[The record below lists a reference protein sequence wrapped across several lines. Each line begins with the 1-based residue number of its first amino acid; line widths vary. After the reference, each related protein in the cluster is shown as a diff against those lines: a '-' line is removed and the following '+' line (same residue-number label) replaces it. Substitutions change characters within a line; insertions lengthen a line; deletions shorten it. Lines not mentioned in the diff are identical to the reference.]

1 MLAGMPVSSRTQP
14 AQAPRGSPWRIVV
27 STVVTVVVLLVVFVG
42 IFPKVAD
49 YSEAWSSIQQMPTA
63 FVVALGVATVL
74 NVAVYVWPLQAALP
88 GLGYGPGFVVR
99 QTSFAISNAVPAG
112 GAVGLGVQY
121 GMLDSYGF
129 GAGAAASAI
138 AIVSVFN
145 VFATLVMPVI
155 GVLALLAGGV
165 VEGTYLLMA
174 AIGVAAIVVGVVAFA
189 VVLRSERG
197 ARRVG
202 HWADRLAH
210 PLTRR
215 VGHGRTLDL
224 TGKIL
229 DFRSSVVDVMQTRWW
244 QVTVSTLL
252 LQLTSWAILVLA
264 LRGLEAGTG
273 TVTVTW
279 TEALA
284 AFSFARVASFIP
296 ITPGGLG
303 TVDAALAALLT
314 GYGASS
320 SQALAADLVWR
331 AATYVPQVLLGVL
344 TFLWWRV
351 TAARRTRRAANSSAA
366 GEDLTSPPSARSSGR
381 RGATRQQD
389 EEA

>member
-1 MLAGMPVSSRTQP
+1 
-14 AQAPRGSPWRIVV
+14 VV
-27 STVVTVVVLLVVFVG
+27 STAVTVVVLVVVFVG

-63 FVVALGVATVL
+63 YVLALVVATLVNL
-74 NVAVYVWPLQAALP
+74 AVYVWPLQAALP
-88 GLGYGPGFVVR
+88 GLGYGAGFVVR

-145 VFATLVMPVI
+145 VLATLVMPVI
-155 GVLALLAGGV
+155 GVVALLASGV
-165 VEGTYLLMA
+165 VEGTYLLIA
-174 AIGVAAIVVGVVAFA
+174 AIGVLAIGVAAVAFT

-197 ARRVG
+197 ARTVG
-202 HWADRLAH
+202 RWADRLVN

-215 VGHGRTLDL
+215 LAHGRSVDL
-224 TGKIL
+224 TGKVL
-229 DFRSSVVDVMQTRWW
+229 DFRSSVVGVMQARWL
-244 QVTVSTLL
+244 QVTLSTLL
-252 LQLTSWAILVLA
+252 LQFTSWAILVLA
-264 LRGLEAGTG
+264 LRGLQAGAG
-273 TVTVTW
+273 GVMVTW
-279 TEALA
+279 NEALA

-303 TVDAALAALLT
+303 TVDAALVALLS
-314 GYGASS
+314 GYGATS

-331 AATYVPQVLLGVL
+331 AATYVPQVLLGVM
-344 TFLWWRV
+344 TFLWWRA
-351 TAARRTRRAANSSAA
+351 TAARRRRRAAERDIPRI
-366 GEDLTSPPSARSSGR
+366 G
-381 RGATRQQD
+381 
-389 EEA
+389 

>member
-1 MLAGMPVSSRTQP
+1 V
-14 AQAPRGSPWRIVV
+14 I
-27 STVVTVVVLLVVFVG
+27 STAVTVAVLAVVFVG

-49 YSEAWSSIQQMPTA
+49 YSQAWSSIQQMPSA
-63 FVVALGVATVL
+63 YVAALVVATLVNL
-74 NVAVYVWPLQAALP
+74 AVYVWPLQAALP
-88 GLGYGPGFVVR
+88 GLAYGPGFVVR

-129 GAGAAASAI
+129 GAGAATSAI
-138 AIVSVFN
+138 AIVSIFN
-145 VFATLVMPVI
+145 VFATLVMPVL
-155 GVLALLAGGV
+155 GVLALLASGV
-165 VEGTYLLMA
+165 VEGSYLLLA
-174 AIGVAAIVVGVVAFA
+174 AIGTLVVGVAVVAFA

-197 ARRVG
+197 ARTVG
-202 HWADRLAH
+202 RWADRLVD

-215 VGHGRTLDL
+215 FAHGRSLDL
-224 TGKIL
+224 TGRIL
-229 DFRSSVVDVMQTRWW
+229 DFRSSVVDVMRSRWM

-252 LQLTSWAILVLA
+252 LQLTSWAVLVLA

-273 TVTVTW
+273 AVLVTW

-314 GYGASS
+314 GYGATS

-331 AATYVPQVLLGVL
+331 AATYVPQVLLGAL

-351 TAARRTRRAANSSAA
+351 TATRRRRRAR
-366 GEDLTSPPSARSSGR
+366 ERSSR
-381 RGATRQQD
+381 
-389 EEA
+389 

>member
-1 MLAGMPVSSRTQP
+1 MLVS
-14 AQAPRGSPWRIVV
+14 AA
-27 STVVTVVVLLVVFVG
+27 VTVAVLAVVFLG
-42 IFPKVAD
+42 IFPKVAN
-49 YSEAWSSIQQMPTA
+49 YSEAWSAIQQMPTGYL
-63 FVVALGVATVL
+63 VALFVATGVNL
-74 NVAVYVWPLQAALP
+74 AVYVWPLQAALP

-129 GAGAAASAI
+129 AAGAAASAI

-155 GVLALLAGGV
+155 GVLALLASGMV
-165 VEGTYLLMA
+165 DGTYLLMA
-174 AIGVAAIVVGVVAFA
+174 VIGVLAIGVAVVSSTM
-189 VVLRSERG
+189 VLRSERG
-197 ARRVG
+197 ARTVG
-202 HWADRLAH
+202 GWADRLAN
-210 PLTRR
+210 PLMRR
-215 VGHGRTLDL
+215 LRHGRTVDL
-224 TGKIL
+224 TGKLL
-229 DFRSSVVDVMQTRWW
+229 DFRSSVVDVMQARWV
-244 QVTVSTLL
+244 QVTLSTLL
-252 LQLTSWAILVLA
+252 LQFTSWAILVLA

-279 TEALA
+279 NESLA

-303 TVDAALAALLT
+303 TVDAALTALLS
-314 GYGASS
+314 GYGATS

-331 AATYVPQVLLGVL
+331 AATYVPQVLLGAL

-351 TAARRTRRAANSSAA
+351 TAAHRARGRTQPA
-366 GEDLTSPPSARSSGR
+366 GR
-381 RGATRQQD
+381 R
-389 EEA
+389 

>member
-1 MLAGMPVSSRTQP
+1 MAAGRPGAGGTGPPS
-14 AQAPRGSPWRIVV
+14 RGSPWRIVI
-27 STVVTVVVLLVVFVG
+27 STAVTLVVLAVVFLG

-63 FVVALGVATVL
+63 YVVALVLATVANL
-74 NVAVYVWPLQAALP
+74 AVYVWPLQAALP

-121 GMLDSYGF
+121 GMLDSYGV
-129 GAGAAASAI
+129 GAGAAAGAI

-145 VFATLVMPVI
+145 VFATLFMPVL
-155 GVLALLAGGV
+155 GVVALLASGV
-165 VEGTYLLMA
+165 VDGTYVLMA
-174 AIGVAAIVVGVVAFA
+174 AVGILAIAVAVVAFT

-197 ARRVG
+197 ARTVG
-202 HWADRLAH
+202 GWADRLVQ
-210 PLTRR
+210 PLSRR
-215 VGHGRTLDL
+215 LAHGRSPEL
-224 TGKIL
+224 TGKLL
-229 DFRSSVVDVMQTRWW
+229 DFRSSVVDVMRARWV
-244 QVTVSTLL
+244 QVTLSTLL
-252 LQLTSWAILVLA
+252 LQLTSWAVLVLA
-264 LRGLEAGTG
+264 LRGLESGTG
-273 TVTVTW
+273 KVTVTW

-284 AFSFARVASFIP
+284 AFSFSRVASFIP

-303 TVDAALAALLT
+303 TVDAALAALLS

-331 AATYVPQVLLGVL
+331 AATYVPQVVLGIL

-351 TAARRTRRAANSSAA
+351 TSTRRKARVAA
-366 GEDLTSPPSARSSGR
+366 GRGPSGPVP
-381 RGATRQQD
+381 
-389 EEA
+389 

>member
-1 MLAGMPVSSRTQP
+1 MLVS
-14 AQAPRGSPWRIVV
+14 AA
-27 STVVTVVVLLVVFVG
+27 VTLAVLAVVFLGV
-42 IFPKVAD
+42 FPKVAD
-49 YSEAWSSIQQMPTA
+49 YSEAWSSIQRLPTGYLVA
-63 FVVALGVATVL
+63 LVVATGVNL
-74 NVAVYVWPLQAALP
+74 AVYVWPLQAALP

-145 VFATLVMPVI
+145 LFATLVMPVV
-155 GVLALLAGGV
+155 GVLALLASGV
-165 VEGTYLLMA
+165 VDGTWLLLA
-174 AIGVAAIVVGVVAFA
+174 AVGVLAVVVAVVAFTM
-189 VVLRSERG
+189 VLRSERG
-197 ARRVG
+197 ARTVG
-202 HWADRLAH
+202 GWADRLAN

-215 VGHGRTLDL
+215 LGHGRTTDL
-224 TGKIL
+224 TARVL
-229 DFRSSVVDVMQTRWW
+229 DFRSSVVDVMRTRWV

-273 TVTVTW
+273 TGTVTVTW
-279 TEALA
+279 NEALA

-303 TVDAALAALLT
+303 TVDAALTALLS
-314 GYGASS
+314 GYGADS

-331 AATYVPQVLLGVL
+331 AATYVPQVLLGAL

-351 TAARRTRRAANSSAA
+351 TAARRTRR
-366 GEDLTSPPSARSSGR
+366 R
-381 RGATRQQD
+381 RQPGP
-389 EEA
+389 

>member
-1 MLAGMPVSSRTQP
+1 MPVEPSAEPKHPHGPTTTAGPGP
-14 AQAPRGSPWRIVV
+14 APPPRRSPWRIVV
-27 STVVTVVVLLVVFVG
+27 STVVTVAVLVVVFFG

-49 YSEAWSSIQQMPTA
+49 YSEAWSSIQQMPSA
-63 FVVALGVATVL
+63 YVVALVVATVVNL
-74 NVAVYVWPLQAALP
+74 TVYVWPLQAALP

-145 VFATLVMPVI
+145 VFATLVMPVL
-155 GVLALLAGGV
+155 GVVALLASGV
-165 VEGTYLLMA
+165 VEGTYLLVA
-174 AIGVAAIVVGVVAFA
+174 AIGIIAIGVAVVAFA

-197 ARRVG
+197 ARTVG
-202 HWADRLAH
+202 RWADRLLD
-210 PLTRR
+210 PLARR
-215 VGHGRTLDL
+215 LAHGRSVDL
-224 TGKIL
+224 TGTIL
-229 DFRSSVVDVMQTRWW
+229 NFRSSVVDVMRTRWV
-244 QVTVSTLL
+244 QVTLSTLL

-264 LRGLEAGTG
+264 LRGLQAGAG
-273 TVTVTW
+273 GVAVTW

-303 TVDAALAALLT
+303 TVDAALAGLLT
-314 GYGASS
+314 GFGATS

-331 AATYVPQVLLGVL
+331 AASYVPQVLLGVL

-351 TAARRTRRAANSSAA
+351 TAARRRKRVTERGRV
-366 GEDLTSPPSARSSGR
+366 DTPPPVRGR
-381 RGATRQQD
+381 ATRSR
-389 EEA
+389 E

>member
-1 MLAGMPVSSRTQP
+1 MTPPEPSPPHR
-14 AQAPRGSPWRIVV
+14 SPWRIVV
-27 STVVTVVVLLVVFVG
+27 STAITVIVLVVVFLG

-49 YSEAWSSIQQMPTA
+49 YSQAWASIQQMPSTY
-63 FVVALGVATVL
+63 VVALGVATLVNL
-74 NVAVYVWPLQAALP
+74 AVYVWPLQAALP

-138 AIVSVFN
+138 GIVSVFN

-155 GVLALLAGGV
+155 GILALLASGV
-165 VEGTYLLMA
+165 VEERYLLLA
-174 AIGVAAIVVGVVAFA
+174 AIGTLAIGVAVVIFT

-197 ARRVG
+197 ARAVG
-202 HWADRLAH
+202 DRADRLAG
-210 PLTRR
+210 PLSRR
-215 VGHGRTLDL
+215 LRHGRPVDL

-229 DFRSSVVDVMQTRWW
+229 DFRASVVDVMRSRWL
-244 QVTVSTLL
+244 QVTLSTLL
-252 LQLTSWAILVLA
+252 LQLTSWAVLVLA
-264 LRGLEAGTG
+264 LRGLEAGSG
-273 TVTVTW
+273 DVNVTW
-279 TEALA
+279 TESLA

-296 ITPGGLG
+296 VTPGGLG
-303 TVDAALAALLT
+303 TVDAALAALLG

-331 AATYVPQVLLGVL
+331 AATYLPQVLLGAL

-351 TAARRTRRAANSSAA
+351 TANRRNKR
-366 GEDLTSPPSARSSGR
+366 LTSHLMRNR
-381 RGATRQQD
+381 
-389 EEA
+389 

>member
-1 MLAGMPVSSRTQP
+1 MTPPEASPEPRHP
-14 AQAPRGSPWRIVV
+14 QAPGTAPNQAAATSPRRSVWRIVI
-27 STVVTVVVLLVVFVG
+27 STAVTVAVLVVVFVG

-49 YSEAWSSIQQMPTA
+49 YSEAWSAIQQMPTSY
-63 FVVALGVATVL
+63 VVALVAATVVNL
-74 NVAVYVWPLQAALP
+74 VVYVWPLQAALP

-145 VFATLVMPVI
+145 VFATLVMPVL
-155 GVLALLAGGV
+155 GVVALLASGV

-174 AIGVAAIVVGVVAFA
+174 AVGILAIGVAVVAFA

-197 ARRVG
+197 ARTVG
-202 HWADRLAH
+202 GWADRLVN
-210 PLTRR
+210 PLMRR
-215 VGHGRTLDL
+215 LAHGRSVDL

-229 DFRSSVVDVMQTRWW
+229 DFRSSVVDVMRTRWV
-244 QVTVSTLL
+244 QVTASTLL
-252 LQLTSWAILVLA
+252 LQLTSWAVLVLA

-273 TVTVTW
+273 DVRVTW
-279 TEALA
+279 NEALA

-303 TVDAALAALLT
+303 TVDAALTALLT
-314 GYGASS
+314 GYGATS

-331 AATYVPQVLLGVL
+331 AATYVPQVLLGAL
-344 TFLWWRV
+344 TFLWWRL
-351 TAARRTRRAANSSAA
+351 TAARRKRRAT
-366 GEDLTSPPSARSSGR
+366 ERHPSG
-381 RGATRQQD
+381 
-389 EEA
+389 

>member
-1 MLAGMPVSSRTQP
+1 MGLPEQEQTPAGPGP
-14 AQAPRGSPWRIVV
+14 AAPARRSPWRIVV
-27 STVVTVVVLLVVFVG
+27 SSAITVAVLAVVFVG

-63 FVVALGVATVL
+63 YVVALVVATVVNL
-74 NVAVYVWPLQAALP
+74 AVYVWPLQAALP

-129 GAGAAASAI
+129 GAGATASAI

-145 VFATLVMPVI
+145 VFATLVMPVL
-155 GVLALLAGGV
+155 GVVALLASGV
-165 VEGTYLLMA
+165 VERTYVLMA
-174 AIGVAAIVVGVVAFA
+174 IIGILAIGVAVVAFT

-197 ARRVG
+197 ARAVG
-202 HWADRLAH
+202 HWADRLVN
-210 PLTRR
+210 PLARR
-215 VGHGRTLDL
+215 LAHGRSVDL

-229 DFRSSVVDVMQTRWW
+229 DFRSSVVEVMRTRWV

-252 LQLTSWAILVLA
+252 LQLTSWAILLLA

-273 TVTVTW
+273 EVKVTW
-279 TEALA
+279 NEALA

-314 GYGASS
+314 SYGATS

-331 AATYVPQVLLGVL
+331 AATYVPQVVLGAL

-351 TAARRTRRAANSSAA
+351 TTARRKQRATERN
-366 GEDLTSPPSARSSGR
+366 PSG
-381 RGATRQQD
+381 
-389 EEA
+389 

>member
-1 MLAGMPVSSRTQP
+1 M
-14 AQAPRGSPWRIVV
+14 VV
-27 STVVTVVVLLVVFVG
+27 STAVTVAVLVVVFVG
-42 IFPKVAD
+42 VFPKVAD

-63 FVVALGVATVL
+63 YVVALVVATLVNL
-74 NVAVYVWPLQAALP
+74 AVYIWPLQATLP
-88 GLGYGPGFVVR
+88 GLGYRPGFVVR

-145 VFATLVMPVI
+145 VFAILVMPVI

-165 VEGTYLLMA
+165 VEGTWLLMA
-174 AIGVAAIVVGVVAFA
+174 GIGILAIGVAVVACT
-189 VVLRSERG
+189 VVLRSEHG
-197 ARRVG
+197 AGTVG
-202 HWADRLAH
+202 RWADRLVD

-215 VGHGRTLDL
+215 LAHGRSVDL
-224 TGKIL
+224 TGKVL
-229 DFRSSVVDVMQTRWW
+229 DFRSSVVDVMQARWL
-244 QVTVSTLL
+244 QVTLSTLL
-252 LQLTSWAILVLA
+252 LQLTSWAVLVLA

-273 TVTVTW
+273 NVEVTW

-296 ITPGGLG
+296 VTPGGLG
-303 TVDAALAALLT
+303 TVDAALTALLT
-314 GYGASS
+314 GYGATS

-351 TAARRTRRAANSSAA
+351 TAARRRPRVT
-366 GEDLTSPPSARSSGR
+366 ERSRSG
-381 RGATRQQD
+381 
-389 EEA
+389 

>member
-1 MLAGMPVSSRTQP
+1 MPVEPTAEP
-14 AQAPRGSPWRIVV
+14 KHPRGPTTTAGPGPAPPPRRSPWRIVV
-27 STVVTVVVLLVVFVG
+27 STVVTVAVLVVVFFG
-42 IFPKVAD
+42 IFPRVAD

-63 FVVALGVATVL
+63 YIVALVVATVVNL
-74 NVAVYVWPLQAALP
+74 TVYVWPLQAALP

-145 VFATLVMPVI
+145 VLATLVMPVL
-155 GVLALLAGGV
+155 GVVALLASGV
-165 VEGTYLLMA
+165 VEGTYLLVA
-174 AIGVAAIVVGVVAFA
+174 AIGILAIVVAVVAFA
-189 VVLRSERG
+189 VVLRSEHG
-197 ARRVG
+197 ARTVG
-202 HWADRLAH
+202 RWADRLVD
-210 PLTRR
+210 PLARR
-215 VGHGRTLDL
+215 LAHGRSVDL
-224 TGKIL
+224 SGKLL
-229 DFRSSVVDVMQTRWW
+229 DFRASVVDVMRTRWV
-244 QVTVSTLL
+244 QVTLSTML
-252 LQLTSWAILVLA
+252 LQFTSWAILVLA
-264 LRGLEAGTG
+264 LRGLQAGAG
-273 TVTVTW
+273 GVAVTW

-314 GYGASS
+314 GFGATS

-331 AATYVPQVLLGVL
+331 AASYVPQVLLGVL
-344 TFLWWRV
+344 TFLWWRA
-351 TAARRTRRAANSSAA
+351 TAARRRKRVTER
-366 GEDLTSPPSARSSGR
+366 GLSG
-381 RGATRQQD
+381 
-389 EEA
+389 

>member
-1 MLAGMPVSSRTQP
+1 VAP
-14 AQAPRGSPWRIVV
+14 AKRASPWRMVV
-27 STVVTVVVLLVVFVG
+27 SAAVTLAVLVVVFLGV
-42 IFPKVAD
+42 FPKVAN
-49 YSEAWSSIQQMPTA
+49 YSEAWSSIQQLPTGYL
-63 FVVALGVATVL
+63 VALAVITVV

-88 GLGYGPGFVVR
+88 GLRYGAGFVVR

-145 VFATLVMPVI
+145 VFATLVMPV
-155 GVLALLAGGV
+155 L
-165 VEGTYLLMA
+165 
-174 AIGVAAIVVGVVAFA
+174 GVVALLVSGAVEGQYLLLAAVGILAVGAAVVVFA
-189 VVLRSERG
+189 VVLRSEAG
-197 ARRVG
+197 ARAVG
-202 HWADRLAH
+202 RRADRLVG

-215 VGHGRTLDL
+215 FAGGRSADL
-224 TGKIL
+224 TGKLL
-229 DFRSSVVDVMQTRWW
+229 DFRASVVGVMRTRWLL
-244 QVTVSTLL
+244 VTLSTLL
-252 LQLTSWAILVLA
+252 LQLTSWAVLVIA
-264 LRGLEAGTG
+264 LRGLEVGAGG
-273 TVTVTW
+273 ARVTW
-279 TEALA
+279 SEALA

-331 AATYVPQVLLGVL
+331 AATFVPQVVLGAL

-351 TAARRTRRAANSSAA
+351 TATRRRRRLAA
-366 GEDLTSPPSARSSGR
+366 EPPHLTRDR
-381 RGATRQQD
+381 
-389 EEA
+389 

>member
-1 MLAGMPVSSRTQP
+1 V
-14 AQAPRGSPWRIVV
+14 VV
-27 STVVTVVVLLVVFVG
+27 STAVTVAVLVVVFVG

-49 YSEAWSSIQQMPTA
+49 YSQAWSSIQQMPTA
-63 FVVALGVATVL
+63 YVAALAVATMVNL
-74 NVAVYVWPLQAALP
+74 AVYVWPLQAALP

-155 GVLALLAGGV
+155 GVVALLAGGV

-174 AIGVAAIVVGVVAFA
+174 AIGVLAVGVGVVVFA

-197 ARRVG
+197 ARAVG
-202 HWADRLAH
+202 RRADHLVD

-215 VGHGRTLDL
+215 LAHGRSLDL
-224 TGKIL
+224 TGKLL
-229 DFRSSVVDVMQTRWW
+229 DFRSSVVGVMRTRWL
-244 QVTVSTLL
+244 QVTLSTLL
-252 LQLTSWAILVLA
+252 LQLTSWAVLVLA

-273 TVTVTW
+273 AVTVTW
-279 TEALA
+279 TESLA

-303 TVDAALAALLT
+303 TVDAALAALLS
-314 GYGASS
+314 GYGATS

-331 AATYVPQVLLGVL
+331 AATYVPQVLLGAL
-344 TFLWWRV
+344 TFLWWRL
-351 TAARRTRRAANSSAA
+351 TAARRTSR
-366 GEDLTSPPSARSSGR
+366 
-381 RGATRQQD
+381 
-389 EEA
+389 

>member
-1 MLAGMPVSSRTQP
+1 M
-14 AQAPRGSPWRIVV
+14 VV
-27 STVVTVVVLLVVFVG
+27 SAAVTLAVLVVVFVG
-42 IFPKVAD
+42 IFPKFAD
-49 YSEAWSSIQQMPTA
+49 YSQAWASIQQMPTA
-63 FVVALGVATVL
+63 YVVALVVATVVNL
-74 NVAVYVWPLQAALP
+74 AVYVWPLQAALP

-145 VFATLVMPVI
+145 VLATLVMPVL
-155 GVLALLAGGV
+155 GVLALLASGV
-165 VEGTYLLMA
+165 VEGTYVLMA
-174 AIGVAAIVVGVVAFA
+174 AIGVLAIGVAVVAFT

-197 ARRVG
+197 ARTVG
-202 HWADRLAH
+202 RWADRLVS

-215 VGHGRTLDL
+215 LRRGRSVDL

-229 DFRSSVVDVMQTRWW
+229 DFRSSVVDVMRTRWV

-252 LQLTSWAILVLA
+252 LQLTSWAVLVLA
-264 LRGLEAGTG
+264 LRGLEAGAG
-273 TVTVTW
+273 NVAVTW

-314 GYGASS
+314 GYGATS

-331 AATYVPQVLLGVL
+331 AATYLPQVLLGVL
-344 TFLWWRV
+344 TFLWWRL
-351 TAARRTRRAANSSAA
+351 TAARHNQRVR
-366 GEDLTSPPSARSSGR
+366 D
-381 RGATRQQD
+381 RGPGG
-389 EEA
+389 

>member
-1 MLAGMPVSSRTQP
+1 MVISA
-14 AQAPRGSPWRIVV
+14 A
-27 STVVTVVVLLVVFVG
+27 VTVAVLVVVFVG

-49 YSEAWSSIQQMPTA
+49 YSEAWSSIQQLPTSY
-63 FVVALGVATVL
+63 VVALVVATVV

-145 VFATLVMPVI
+145 VFATLVMPVL
-155 GVLALLAGGV
+155 GVVALLASGV
-165 VEGTYLLMA
+165 VEGIYVLVA
-174 AIGVAAIVVGVVAFA
+174 VIGIVAIGVGVVAFA

-197 ARRVG
+197 ARTVG
-202 HWADRLAH
+202 GWADRLVN

-215 VGHGRTLDL
+215 VAHGRSVDL
-224 TGKIL
+224 TGKVL
-229 DFRSSVVDVMQTRWW
+229 EFRSSVVGVMQTRWL

-252 LQLTSWAILVLA
+252 LQFTSWAILVLA
-264 LRGLEAGTG
+264 LRGLEAGAG
-273 TVTVTW
+273 DVAVTW

-314 GYGASS
+314 GFGATS

-331 AATYVPQVLLGVL
+331 AATYVPQVLLGTL

-351 TAARRTRRAANSSAA
+351 TATRRRQRVAA
-366 GEDLTSPPSARSSGR
+366 ERSPNA
-381 RGATRQQD
+381 
-389 EEA
+389 

>member
-1 MLAGMPVSSRTQP
+1 M
-14 AQAPRGSPWRIVV
+14 VV
-27 STVVTVVVLLVVFVG
+27 STVVTVAVLVVVFAG

-49 YSEAWSSIQQMPTA
+49 YSQAWSSIQQMPTA
-63 FVVALGVATVL
+63 YVLALVVATVVNL
-74 NVAVYVWPLQAALP
+74 AVYVWPLQAALP

-145 VFATLVMPVI
+145 VFATLAMPVF
-155 GVLALLAGGV
+155 GVLALLASGV

-174 AIGVAAIVVGVVAFA
+174 VIGVLAIGVAVVAFA
-189 VVLRSERG
+189 VLLRSEQG
-197 ARRVG
+197 ARKVG
-202 HWADRLAH
+202 RWADRLAG

-215 VGHGRTLDL
+215 VARGRSVDL
-224 TGKIL
+224 TGKLL
-229 DFRSSVVDVMQTRWW
+229 DFRSSVVDVMRTRWV

-252 LQLTSWAILVLA
+252 LQLTSWAILILA

-273 TVTVTW
+273 KVVVTW

-314 GYGASS
+314 TYGATS

-331 AATYVPQVLLGVL
+331 AATYVPQVLLGAL

-351 TAARRTRRAANSSAA
+351 TATRRNRRAT
-366 GEDLTSPPSARSSGR
+366 ERSPS
-381 RGATRQQD
+381 
-389 EEA
+389 

>member
-1 MLAGMPVSSRTQP
+1 VAP
-14 AQAPRGSPWRIVV
+14 AERASPWRMVV
-27 STVVTVVVLLVVFVG
+27 SAAVTLAVLAIVFLGV
-42 IFPKVAD
+42 FPKVAD
-49 YSEAWSSIQQMPTA
+49 YSEAWSSIQQLPVGYLVGLA
-63 FVVALGVATVL
+63 VATVF

-88 GLGYGPGFVVR
+88 GLRYGPGFVVR

-129 GAGAAASAI
+129 GAGPAASAI

-145 VFATLVMPVI
+145 VFATLVMPVL
-155 GVLALLAGGV
+155 GAVALLASGV
-165 VEGTYLLMA
+165 VEGRYLLLA
-174 AIGVAAIVVGVVAFA
+174 GIGILAVAAAVVVFA
-189 VVLRSERG
+189 VVLRSEAG
-197 ARRVG
+197 ARAVG
-202 HWADRLAH
+202 SWGDRLVG
-210 PLTRR
+210 PLMRR
-215 VGHGRTLDL
+215 FAGGRSLDL

-229 DFRSSVVDVMQTRWW
+229 DFRSSVVGVMRSRWLL
-244 QVTVSTLL
+244 VTLSTLL
-252 LQLTSWAILVLA
+252 LQLTSWAILVIA
-264 LRGLEAGTG
+264 LRGLEVGAGAAE
-273 TVTVTW
+273 VTW

-314 GYGASS
+314 GFGATS

-331 AATYVPQVLLGVL
+331 AASYVPQVVLGAL

-351 TAARRTRRAANSSAA
+351 TAARRRQRLAADLPSRGSP
-366 GEDLTSPPSARSSGR
+366 DLTRDG
-381 RGATRQQD
+381 
-389 EEA
+389 